1 MKKLLNYLLLFPFI
15 INAQIATIDII
26 QVKDG
31 MEDDYEAVEA
41 FVAPIQKEAIKQG
54 RKFAWYILKRVSGG
68 DLSEI
73 EDDSSDDE
81 ENDEE
86 PEFPGEDAVEDFEH
100 CLRPGEQLYIDEEH
114 NVFNDEQTFI
124 GTYDAESD
132 TIDEA

>member
-54 RKFAWYILKRVSGG
+54 RKFAWYILKRV
-68 DLSEI
+68 I
-73 EDDSSDDE
+73 
-81 ENDEE
+81 
-86 PEFPGEDAVEDFEH
+86 F
-100 CLRPGEQLYIDEEH
+100 
-114 NVFNDEQTFI
+114 
-124 GTYDAESD
+124 
-132 TIDEA
+132 